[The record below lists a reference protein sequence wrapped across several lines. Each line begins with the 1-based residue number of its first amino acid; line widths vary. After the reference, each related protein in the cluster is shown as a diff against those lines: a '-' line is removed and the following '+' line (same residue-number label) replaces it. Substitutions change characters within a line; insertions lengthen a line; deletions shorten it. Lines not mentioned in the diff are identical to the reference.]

1 MGGPQLRPPEP
12 LSRDHDVS
20 NFDCGYADLNAWLVK
35 QAATSEGKT
44 ARTII
49 VAAGNRV
56 VAYYCLAAGSIART
70 ELPSAKLRRNVPDQ
84 VPVVVIGRLAVD
96 LKFQGKGFGR
106 GLLKD
111 AILRA
116 LTASESLGIRAIVV
130 HAVDDKAAAFYKKFG
145 FINSPTNALT
155 FLLPT
160 ETAKQAL

>member
-1 MGGPQLRPPEP
+1 M
-12 LSRDHDVS
+12 S